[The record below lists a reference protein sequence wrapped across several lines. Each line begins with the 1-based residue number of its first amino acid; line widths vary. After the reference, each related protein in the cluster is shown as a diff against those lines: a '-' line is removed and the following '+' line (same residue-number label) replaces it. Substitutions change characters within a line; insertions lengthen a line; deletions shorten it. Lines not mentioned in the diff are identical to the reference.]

1 MTHLKTHSGEK
12 SNKCNQ
18 CDFACKGAESL
29 RRHLKTHSGYIWFY
43 NIWYIQPSR
52 QSCLTFD
59 YNNIWYLII
68 TIFHPFNSLDWRQSS
83 LRWYHSLP
91 LDRLRP
97 PVFLTWRKK
106 AFCKIANFDFVH
118 LFCANFDCYF
128 LAHLTFCK
136 FCNND
141 WRQGSLC
148 CWYHFLPRNRL
159 TLPNCG

>member
-1 MTHLKTHSGEK
+1 MTLHVKGQKAWGGIWKPTLDILNLITTIFDSFNPLANNVWHLI
-12 SNKCNQ
+12 
-18 CDFACKGAESL
+18 F
-29 RRHLKTHSGYIWFY
+29 
-43 NIWYIQPSR
+43 
-52 QSCLTFD
+52 
-59 YNNIWYLII
+59 NNIWYLII
-68 TIFHPFNSLDWRQSS
+68 SMFHPFNSPDWRQSS

-106 AFCKIANFDFVH
+106 AFCKVANFDFVH
-118 LFCANFDCYF
+118 LFCAKFDCYF